1 VSILV
6 VVVLL
11 YVVIQVVVKYRP
23 RKISR
28 DVSRLATEDQ
38 DSDATAATTE
48 VVETEGGPLKPLHRR
63 RALRDLRLLPKPRPP
78 GPVWQRP
85 KKRKVMEMDEATRL
99 FAGTLRNRD
108 RNVRDLR
115 TDEEQLARYGL
126 PKWNSEAEV
135 AEALNLSVK
144 RLRHYSVHREKERV
158 SHYVQFA
165 IPKRSGG
172 ERIILAPKREL
183 KAVLRELNS
192 LLVDKLPV
200 SEYAHGFRKGR
211 SIATH
216 AAEHVGKKVVMRLDL
231 KDFFPSLHVGRVR
244 GLLIALG
251 YSYPVGATLAALM
264 TEAVR
269 QPVQVGDELFFVPI
283 GSRHTVQGAPTSPGL
298 ANALATPLDR
308 RLAGLARKLGFAYS
322 RYADDLTFSGDDVAA
337 ARGMIKGVQRIVH
350 AEGFV
355 LNPAKTRVMTQRG
368 AQVVTGATVNRELG
382 LSRRE
387 RRNLRA
393 ELHRARTDAKD
404 SPVWRRLQGK
414 LAYLSMLNSQQADR
428 LRGAGGKPGAP
439 G

>member
-1 VSILV
+1 VSTFVVLILV
-6 VVVLL
+6 YVVVQL
-11 YVVIQVVVKYRP
+11 VVRFRP
-23 RKISR
+23 RKITR
-28 DVSRLATEDQ
+28 DVSRLDTENQ
-38 DSDATAATTE
+38 DSDATAETTE
-48 VVETEGGPLKPLHRR
+48 VVETDGGPLKPLHRR
-63 RALRDLRLLPKPRPP
+63 LALRDRRLLPKPKPQGHVWPRPA
-78 GPVWQRP
+78 
-85 KKRKVMEMDEATRL
+85 KRKVMEMDEATRL
-99 FAGTLRNRD
+99 FAGTLRTKD

-126 PKWNSEAEV
+126 PKWNSEAQI
-135 AEALNLSVK
+135 ANALNLSTR

-158 SHYVQFA
+158 THYVQFA
-165 IPKRSGG
+165 VPKRSGG

-183 KAVLRELNS
+183 KAVLRALNS
-192 LLVDKLPV
+192 LLVEKLPV

-216 AAEHVGKKVVMRLDL
+216 AAAHVGKKVVVRLDL

-251 YSYPVGATLAALM
+251 YGYPVAATLAALM

-283 GSRHTVQGAPTSPGL
+283 GSRHTAQGAPTSPGL

-308 RLAGLARKLGFAYS
+308 RLAGLAKKLGFAYS
-322 RYADDLTFSGDDVAA
+322 RYADDLTFSGNDVAT
-337 ARGMIKGVQRIVH
+337 ARGLIKGVQRIVH

-368 AQVVTGATVNRELG
+368 AQVVTGVTVNRDLG

-387 RRNLRA
+387 RRTLRA
-393 ELHRARTDAKD
+393 ALHHARTDSKD
-404 SPVWRRLQGK
+404 SHVWRRLQGK
-414 LAYLSMLNSQQADR
+414 VAYLSMLNSQQATR
-428 LRGAGGKPGAP
+428 LRIEQLW
-439 G
+439 